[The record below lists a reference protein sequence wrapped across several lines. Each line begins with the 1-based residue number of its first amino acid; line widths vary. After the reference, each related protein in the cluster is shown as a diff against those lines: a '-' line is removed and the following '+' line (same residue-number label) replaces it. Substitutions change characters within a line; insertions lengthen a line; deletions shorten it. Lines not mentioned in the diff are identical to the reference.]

1 MVSSLRFTKNE
12 LREQKNRL
20 KQLKVYLPTLKLKKA
35 LLQAEVQLA
44 EAELEVLKRER
55 DYALKELL
63 NLKSLIFVPSFIDV
77 ENFAK
82 IIKINSTI
90 ENIAGVEIPVFI
102 SCELGKIT
110 YSLLD
115 TPVWL
120 DQVIEKIQI
129 FSTSKIKYSFSEK
142 KTKILEQE
150 LAIVSIRVNLFEK
163 KLIPE
168 TEKNIKKISVFLSDQ
183 NLTAVGQ
190 LKIVKTKLEEKK
202 KKLCV

>member
-63 NLKSLIFVPSFIDV
+63 NLKSLIFISSFIDV
-77 ENFAK
+77 ENFAE
-82 IIKINSTI
+82 IIKIDSTI
-90 ENIAGVEIPVFI
+90 ENIAGVEIPVFM
-102 SCELGKIT
+102 SCELGKVD

-129 FSTSKIKYSFSEK
+129 FSTSKIKHSFSEK
-142 KTKILEQE
+142 KTRILEQE
-150 LAIVSIRVNLFEK
+150 LATVSIRVNLFEK

-190 LKIVKTKLEEKK
+190 LKIIKTKLEEKK

>member
-1 MVSSLRFTKNE
+1 MSSSLRFTKNE

-44 EAELEVLKRER
+44 EAELEVLKREKEQ
-55 DYALKELL
+55 ALEELL
-63 NLKSLIFVPSFIDV
+63 QLKSLIFIPFFIDL
-77 ENFAK
+77 ENFSKVAK
-82 IIKINSTI
+82 IVSTV
-90 ENIAGVEIPVFI
+90 ENIAGVEIPVFV
-102 SCELGKIT
+102 SCDLETKP

-115 TPVWL
+115 TPVWV
-120 DQVIEKIQI
+120 DQVIEKIKT
-129 FSTSKIKYSFSEK
+129 FSIVKVKHSFSEK
-142 KTKILEQE
+142 KTRILEKE
-150 LAIVSIRVNLFEK
+150 LSTVSIRVNLFEK

-168 TEKNIKKISVFLSDQ
+168 TEENIRKISVFLSDQ

-190 LKIVKTKLEEKK
+190 LKIIKTKLEEKK

>member
-1 MVSSLRFTKNE
+1 MSSSLRFTKNE
-12 LREQKNRL
+12 LREQKTRL

-44 EAELEVLKRER
+44 EAEFEVLRRER
-55 DYALKELL
+55 EQALKELL
-63 NLKSLIFVPSFIDV
+63 QLESLISIPSFIKV

-82 IIKINSTI
+82 IEKIESTI
-90 ENIAGVEIPVFI
+90 ENIAGVEVPVFI
-102 SCELGKIT
+102 SCELENPP

-115 TPVWL
+115 TPVWI
-120 DQVIEKIQI
+120 DRVIEKIKT
-129 FSTSKIKYSFSEK
+129 FSITKLKHSFSEK
-142 KTKILEQE
+142 KTRILEQE
-150 LAIVSIRVNLFEK
+150 LSTVSIRVNLFEK

-168 TEKNIKKISVFLSDQ
+168 TEENIKKISVFLSDQ

-190 LKIVKTKLEEKK
+190 LKIIKTKLEEKK